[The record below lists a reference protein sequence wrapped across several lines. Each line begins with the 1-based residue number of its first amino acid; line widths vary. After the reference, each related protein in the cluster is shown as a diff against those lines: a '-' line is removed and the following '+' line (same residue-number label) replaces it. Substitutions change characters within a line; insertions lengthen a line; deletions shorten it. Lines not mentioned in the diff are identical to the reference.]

1 MPPFLILYF
10 CNQLL
15 LSCGWQLLFLMDKL
29 SVFIRNN
36 VLLYLDQSNE
46 TVLLQFLF
54 QSHFFFFFVED
65 ICVCVCFI
73 SFLLLLVA
81 IHVLILVL

>member
-36 VLLYLDQSNE
+36 ILLYLDQSNE

-54 QSHFFFFFVED
+54 QSHFIFFLWRIYVY
-65 ICVCVCFI
+65 VCVLSLSYYC
-73 SFLLLLVA
+73 LLLFMF
-81 IHVLILVL
+81 